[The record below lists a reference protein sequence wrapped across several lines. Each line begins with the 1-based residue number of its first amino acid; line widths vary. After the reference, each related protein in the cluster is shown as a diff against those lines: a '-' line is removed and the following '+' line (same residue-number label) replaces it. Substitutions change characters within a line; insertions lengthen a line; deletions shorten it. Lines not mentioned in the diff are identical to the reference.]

1 MEDASFF
8 IKIRNS
14 KTLCLNSQ
22 CPQAPTCRR
31 YQYAQSIPQDK
42 TSFSVFNPAYL
53 AQFANLSECP
63 HYWST
68 DLVHYAQGFTKI
80 LQQLPVK
87 VVDSFRITLISRYG
101 RKNYYRYRKGDLLLP
116 PSEQEYITNLVHQLT
131 NSNLPVEFD
140 GYDYK

>member
-8 IKIRNS
+8 AKIIKS
-14 KTLCLNSQ
+14 KTLCFNSQ
-22 CPQAPTCRR
+22 CPQASTCRR
-31 YQYAQSIPQDK
+31 YQYAQSIPQDEIA
-42 TSFSVFNPAYL
+42 FSVFNPAYL

-68 DLVHYAQGFTKI
+68 DIVHYAQGFTKI

-87 VVDSFRITLISRYG
+87 AANSLRITLISRYG

-116 PSEQEYITNLVHQLT
+116 PSEQEYIISLIHKLT
-131 NSNLPVEFD
+131 NSNISVEFD
-140 GYDYK
+140 GYNYM